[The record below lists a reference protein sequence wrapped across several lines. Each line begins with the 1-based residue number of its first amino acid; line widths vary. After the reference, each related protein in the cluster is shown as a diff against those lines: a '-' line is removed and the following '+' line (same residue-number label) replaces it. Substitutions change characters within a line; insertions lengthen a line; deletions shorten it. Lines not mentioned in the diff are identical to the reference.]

1 VAVAVKSLRPDAVVI
16 GVEPDLAADARDSLA
31 QGQIVTWPADTVGRT
46 IADGQRTTHIGRI
59 PFALMRRYLDAIVTV
74 TEDEIA
80 RAMVRASREARLVLE
95 PSGAT
100 ALAAWLFHE
109 AELPETGRVVS
120 ILTGGNVDPARYDE
134 LLARGIA
141 AGG

>member
-1 VAVAVKSLRPDAVVI
+1 MSRHL
-16 GVEPDLAADARDSLA
+16 
-31 QGQIVTWPADTVGRT
+31 
-46 IADGQRTTHIGRI
+46 DGI
-59 PFALMRRYLDAIVTV
+59 LTV

-109 AELPETGRVVS
+109 DELPATGPVVC
-120 ILTGGNVDPARYDE
+120 ILSGGNVDPARYDE
-134 LLARGIA
+134 LLARGVA

>member
-1 VAVAVKSLRPDAVVI
+1 VAVKSLRPDAFVI
-16 GVEPDLAADARDSLA
+16 GVEPALAADARDSLA
-31 QGQIVTWPADTVGRT
+31 RGQIVTWPAEVVGQT
-46 IADGQRTTHIGRI
+46 IADGQRTTHIGHI
-59 PFALMRRYLDAIVTV
+59 PFALMRRYLDGIVTV
-74 TEDEIA
+74 TDDEIA

-109 AELPETGRVVS
+109 AELPATGRVVS
-120 ILTGGNVDPARYDE
+120 ILTGGNVDPELYDE
-134 LLARGIA
+134 LLARGVA